1 MEDMESDGFAARMG
15 SILFV
20 GSIFLEHMPRFAI
33 ISAMYYIVSVGLLLF
48 LAGWL
53 LSVYQ
58 RLSHYHGGAVSMWK
72 ILDAEV
78 AQRHELLNHLS
89 QLASMYIP
97 AEDSALKDLERHN
110 IEDYKALRETDIMG
124 GSTHTE
130 HFSRSEKGLQESLDS
145 FFKAVD
151 DYPELKAELPLSR
164 LRHELGISSTRVSRA
179 LYVYNSAAQE
189 YNAALHAFPGT
200 VVAQI
205 CRFREASEVRA

>member
-1 MEDMESDGFAARMG
+1 MELPRPRFAV
-15 SILFV
+15 FV
-20 GSIFLEHMPRFAI
+20 GSIFLGSQGRSAI
-33 ISAMYYIVSVGLLLF
+33 IASMYYIVSVGLLLF

-58 RLSHYHGGAVSMWK
+58 RLTHFHGGAVSMWK

-78 AQRHELLNHLS
+78 AQRHELLNHLF

-97 AEDSALKDLERHN
+97 AEDPALKDLEFHN
-110 IEDYKALRETDIMG
+110 IEDFKALKEMDIMG
-124 GSTHTE
+124 GPTHME
-130 HFSRSEKGLQESLDS
+130 QFARSEKGLQESLDS

-164 LRHELGISSTRVSRA
+164 LRHELSISSTRVSRA

>member
-1 MEDMESDGFAARMG
+1 MSG
-15 SILFV
+15 
-20 GSIFLEHMPRFAI
+20 FAI
-33 ISAMYYIVSVGLLLF
+33 IAPMYSIVSVGLLLF

-97 AEDSALKDLERHN
+97 AEDPVLKELEHHNTEDFKALKEM
-110 IEDYKALRETDIMG
+110 DITG
-124 GSTHTE
+124 GPTRME

-151 DYPELKAELPLSR
+151 DYPALKAELPLSR
-164 LRHELGISSTRVSRA
+164 LRHELSISSTRVSRA

>member
-1 MEDMESDGFAARMG
+1 MQNG
-15 SILFV
+15 
-20 GSIFLEHMPRFAI
+20 AI
-33 ISAMYYIVSVGLLLF
+33 IAVMYSIVSVGLLLF

-58 RLSHYHGGAVSMWK
+58 RLSHFHGGAVSMWK

-89 QLASMYIP
+89 RLASMYIP
-97 AEDSALKDLERHN
+97 AEDPVLKDLEHHN
-110 IEDYKALRETDIMG
+110 TTDFKALRETDVMG
-124 GSTHTE
+124 GSMQME

-145 FFKAVD
+145 FFKAVE

-189 YNAALHAFPGT
+189 YNTALHAFPGT